1 MKYHLIICVF
11 VIRRQFFRSCYL
23 CCIHS
28 YKTALFRKKIT
39 VVCKMTTSCLESWIL
54 FHKADLWVCSFFA
67 ISQKSLKIFWYF
79 GLCRFNDNL
88 ITVSKTF
95 SFSSRNWNISVTG
108 SYNIYSLGK
117 EDNSFH
123 VNSSSFS
130 GVSQLISLAQPPNQR
145 CRQNYA
151 LILLPLLVGY
161 PLSLNH
167 LLSTQLLT
175 VCFLPFF
182 EAYNQQLTSDFNIL
196 WWSYNRKIKLLREL
210 QKLNSIWPIF
220 F

>member
-1 MKYHLIICVF
+1 MFARWQHPVWRAGYCFTKQIYESVLI
-11 VIRRQFFRSCYL
+11 
-23 CCIHS
+23 
-28 YKTALFRKKIT
+28 
-39 VVCKMTTSCLESWIL
+39 
-54 FHKADLWVCSFFA
+54 FA

-123 VNSSSFS
+123 FNSSSFS

-167 LLSTQLLT
+167 LLSTQPLT
-175 VCFLPFF
+175 VCFLPFSR
-182 EAYNQQLTSDFNIL
+182 LTISNWQVIL
-196 WWSYNRKIKLLREL
+196 TFFDEVKIAKSSCSE
-210 QKLNSIWPIF
+210 NSKN
-220 F
+220 